1 MAQIRRVGDRPT
13 IDYTARDYDSILAS
27 MRALIPHRL
36 GWTDHTSEADFGNV
50 LLELFANMG
59 DVLSY
64 YQDRVADESF
74 LTTARTRRSVISHLR
89 LIGYELATA
98 SPAAATLKV
107 SVPVAHTDDLTINR
121 GVAFATASEQGAP
134 SIRFEY
140 NGLEPTLIHLSAIT
154 PNADG
159 MREFLLDVEEGRLI
173 DSELLGLAD
182 GTKNQRFRLLHSPF
196 ILRSRGATGQAK
208 QEIDLFTLHGGE
220 RQGWT
225 LRETL
230 AFSYSLLGGDE
241 EATAQRDF
249 VVEIDED
256 DQATV
261 VFGDGDLGAKPE
273 KGAEVRATYRVGGG
287 AAGNVAARKISTVV
301 LAPDL
306 TRVGATVV
314 NPAPAVGGS
323 DRESIERAVGHAP
336 AVFRS
341 MRRAVTAADYEALAL
356 DFPGVG
362 KVRAEASS
370 WNTVTLHVAPAAGGD
385 LGGVLLAGLR
395 AYFEDKRPLSTIINP
410 VSPTYIPV
418 FVRAQIGVLPYYS
431 SRDVER
437 QVRSAAGAVLAFDNV
452 DFAQPVY
459 LSRFYEVIEAIDGVM
474 FANISEF
481 RRFDKPA
488 DPDDPHVTVERTGVL
503 QMGPDEIPMPPAD
516 EGYEGGIKVIVEEG
530 EF

>member
-1 MAQIRRVGDRPT
+1 
-13 IDYTARDYDSILAS
+13 
-27 MRALIPHRL
+27 
-36 GWTDHTSEADFGNV
+36 
-50 LLELFANMG
+50 
-59 DVLSY
+59 
-64 YQDRVADESF
+64 
-74 LTTARTRRSVISHLR
+74 
-89 LIGYELATA
+89 
-98 SPAAATLKV
+98 
-107 SVPVAHTDDLTINR
+107 
-121 GVAFATASEQGAP
+121 
-134 SIRFEY
+134 
-140 NGLEPTLIHLSAIT
+140 
-154 PNADG
+154 
-159 MREFLLDVEEGRLI
+159 
-173 DSELLGLAD
+173 
-182 GTKNQRFRLLHSPF
+182 
-196 ILRSRGATGQAK
+196 
-208 QEIDLFTLHGGE
+208 
-220 RQGWT
+220 
-225 LRETL
+225 
-230 AFSYSLLGGDE
+230 
-241 EATAQRDF
+241 
-249 VVEIDED
+249 VEIDED

-287 AAGNVAARKISTVV
+287 AVGNVAARKISTVV

-362 KVRAEASS
+362 KVRAEASN

-418 FVRAQIGVLPYYS
+418 FVTAHIGVLPYYS

-437 QVRSAAGAVLAFDNV
+437 QVRSAAGALLAFDNV

-459 LSRFYEVIEAIDGVM
+459 LSRVYEVIEAIDGVM

-481 RRFDKPA
+481 RRFDKPP

>member
-1 MAQIRRVGDRPT
+1 MAEIRRTGGRPA
-13 IDYTARDYDSILAS
+13 IDYTARDYDSILAA
-27 MRALIPHRL
+27 MRAVIPEEL

-50 LLELFANMG
+50 LLELFASMG

-98 SPAAATLKV
+98 SPAAAELTV
-107 SVPVAHTDDLTINR
+107 SVPAAHTEDLTINR
-121 GVAFATASEQGAP
+121 GDAFATASEQGAA
-134 SIRFEY
+134 SIRYEF
-140 NGLEPTLIHLSAIT
+140 NGLEPLSVHLSAIT
-154 PNADG
+154 PNAQG
-159 MREFLLDVEEGRLI
+159 LKEFTLQVEEGRLI
-173 DSELLGLAD
+173 DTELLGIAD
-182 GTKNQRFRLLHSPF
+182 GTKNQRFRLLHTPF

-208 QEIDLFTLHGGE
+208 QEIDLFTRHGGQS
-220 RQGWT
+220 QGWV
-225 LRETL
+225 LRDTL
-230 AFSYSLLGGDE
+230 AFSYGPPGDDT

-261 VFGDGDLGAKPE
+261 VFGDGDLGAIPE
-273 KGAEVRATYRVGGG
+273 NGAEVRATYRVGGG

-323 DRESIERAVGHAP
+323 DRESIDRAVGHAP

-362 KVRAEASS
+362 KVRAEAAS

-410 VSPTYIPV
+410 VSPSYIPV
-418 FVRAQIGVLPYYS
+418 FVTAQIGVLPYYS
-431 SRDVER
+431 STDVER
-437 QVRSAAGAVLAFDNV
+437 QVRSAAGALLAFDNV
-452 DFAQPVY
+452 DFALPVY

-474 FANISEF
+474 YANISEF

-488 DPDDPHVTVERTGVL
+488 DPDDPHVTVEKTGVL
-503 QMGPDEIPMPPAD
+503 QMGPDEIPTPPAD
-516 EGYEGGIKVIVEEG
+516 EGYDGGLKVIVAEG